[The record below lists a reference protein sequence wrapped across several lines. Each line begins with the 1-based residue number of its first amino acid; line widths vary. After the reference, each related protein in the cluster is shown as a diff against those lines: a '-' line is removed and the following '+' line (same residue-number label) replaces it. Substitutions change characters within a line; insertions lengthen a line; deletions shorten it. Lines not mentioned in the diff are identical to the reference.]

1 MGHSVIEFQGQQ
13 LLLHDSKVRC
23 VYEGLLYVRDRLGE
37 RDRLGAAELPRNV
50 NRLFDRWESERN
62 GLFQAPGCID
72 LELDDCLLDPEDV
85 EACLKLVDQL
95 EVHVRGLSLP
105 VPGIYADMKELLEFR
120 EIVPFVEPQKIM
132 LPVLEQFRELLQ
144 NGRE

>member
-13 LLLHDSKVRC
+13 LRLHDSKVRC
-23 VYEGLLYVRDRLGE
+23 VYVGLLYV

-72 LELDDCLLDPEDV
+72 LELDDCLQDPEDV
-85 EACLKLVDQL
+85 VACLKLVDQL
-95 EVHVRGLSLP
+95 EVHLRGLSLP
-105 VPGIYADMKELLEFR
+105 VPGVFADMKELLEFR
-120 EIVPFVEPQKIM
+120 EIVPSVEPQKIM

-144 NGRE
+144 QRPNL

>member
-13 LLLHDSKVRC
+13 LRLHDSKVRC
-23 VYEGLLYVRDRLGE
+23 VYEGLLYE

-72 LELDDCLLDPEDV
+72 LELDDCLQDPEDV
-85 EACLKLVDQL
+85 VACLKLVDQL
-95 EVHVRGLSLP
+95 EVRIRGLSLP
-105 VPGIYADMKELLEFR
+105 VPGVFGDMKELLEFR

-132 LPVLEQFRELLQ
+132 LPVLEQFRELLHQ
-144 NGRE
+144 RPNL